1 MQLATWNV
9 HGKSICQTA
18 AALADQQIS
27 FDALALQEVGALPE
41 GIDADPSL
49 LIDAADLPIAA
60 RDDLANYWI
69 LGTNNLQSH
78 LGQALL
84 FDKTLFPAILQVHK
98 GQRSLG
104 AKLALRSGGF
114 LWILGVH
121 FPHHQND
128 MDVYAAATR
137 EIHSFAAK
145 VQGTPFL
152 IAGDWNSQ
160 PDGPNMDQQALEIA
174 CLAAED
180 LLHIA
185 MPAGPTW
192 QRKTYDFF
200 LCSQHLHSKLSPA
213 TAQPYTVPHMRDLLP
228 SDHHLVAWD
237 LVWEKGSKRKRT
249 SHFHT
254 AKWTINSEALAAAI
268 QSAAPARTAWDE
280 LCRLAHCSQ
289 RRALSKKYVDPPAL
303 KQLCQLRNNTFD
315 TTLRASLSRQ
325 ILHQRREAKQQWA
338 LDLQN
343 DAAMGDDASIAFLK
357 ARRRKASNWTTL
369 IDTCG
374 SREAAADAVRTH
386 FAQVFSATPAKQR
399 DQECSQSLH
408 TLSAHMGATKPLPIA
423 SPELHTALLK
433 LHRGK
438 TSGASGMSNEFL
450 LAAAQHTEG
459 EHLLLQALNDMFL
472 QGNFHPDLTRGVA
485 CLIPKIQQAK
495 TANDIRPIL
504 LLEVLQ
510 KVFCRI
516 LMTRLQP
523 LWCPLFAQ
531 LGAVPGGQAIE
542 ALFAAH
548 SMMSIAKVMHK
559 HYLFIKMDLKGA
571 FDNLKH
577 ASVAQFLASL
587 PPSAAWEAKRL
598 LQLLL
603 SQTLDFQFLQEEWQL
618 RSTAGT
624 PQGGSHSAGLFAR
637 TLDYFLA
644 NLVTKWERLGYRAPF
659 DPLWLLLYV
668 DDIMLCFKNWR
679 QACALMPSFLDM
691 LNSIGMKVNF
701 SKSCVIVDAVLLRAA
716 ATECTSP
723 LLREFQWSETT
734 SYLNRPFGY
743 QVSVETLCQQVAQ
756 KVHAAWGSLRG
767 ILGRRWWTN
776 PSQTDTLLTKHVGS
790 VFLWLSPV
798 LYPYSAVLNSIQTL
812 QTTVFAD
819 ALGLFIP
826 DLSYDTAVQLVRLR
840 RHVVKRWLLHVA
852 PAGNWCAKLLRRLW
866 TFTGHICRQT
876 SHPSQPARV
885 MMGLFAATHAH
896 GLARPGPWKTLH
908 ALFHKFW
915 TSHELEGDFLNT
927 ALDRESWK
935 TLEPAFVQ
943 WFQPSTRCTWSFCN
957 AVRGN
962 RRTCFYEHT
971 SHGYT
976 QLLFN

>member
-1 MQLATWNV
+1 
-9 HGKSICQTA
+9 
-18 AALADQQIS
+18 
-27 FDALALQEVGALPE
+27 
-41 GIDADPSL
+41 
-49 LIDAADLPIAA
+49 
-60 RDDLANYWI
+60 
-69 LGTNNLQSH
+69 
-78 LGQALL
+78 
-84 FDKTLFPAILQVHK
+84 
-98 GQRSLG
+98 
-104 AKLALRSGGF
+104 
-114 LWILGVH
+114 
-121 FPHHQND
+121 
-128 MDVYAAATR
+128 
-137 EIHSFAAK
+137 
-145 VQGTPFL
+145 
-152 IAGDWNSQ
+152 
-160 PDGPNMDQQALEIA
+160 
-174 CLAAED
+174 
-180 LLHIA
+180 
-185 MPAGPTW
+185 
-192 QRKTYDFF
+192 
-200 LCSQHLHSKLSPA
+200 
-213 TAQPYTVPHMRDLLP
+213 
-228 SDHHLVAWD
+228 
-237 LVWEKGSKRKRT
+237 
-249 SHFHT
+249 
-254 AKWTINSEALAAAI
+254 
-268 QSAAPARTAWDE
+268 
-280 LCRLAHCSQ
+280 
-289 RRALSKKYVDPPAL
+289 
-303 KQLCQLRNNTFD
+303 
-315 TTLRASLSRQ
+315 
-325 ILHQRREAKQQWA
+325 
-338 LDLQN
+338 
-343 DAAMGDDASIAFLK
+343 
-357 ARRRKASNWTTL
+357 
-369 IDTCG
+369 
-374 SREAAADAVRTH
+374 
-386 FAQVFSATPAKQR
+386 
-399 DQECSQSLH
+399 
-408 TLSAHMGATKPLPIA
+408 
-423 SPELHTALLK
+423 
-433 LHRGK
+433 
-438 TSGASGMSNEFL
+438 
-450 LAAAQHTEG
+450 
-459 EHLLLQALNDMFL
+459 
-472 QGNFHPDLTRGVA
+472 
-485 CLIPKIQQAK
+485 
-495 TANDIRPIL
+495 
-504 LLEVLQ
+504 
-510 KVFCRI
+510 
-516 LMTRLQP
+516 
-523 LWCPLFAQ
+523 
-531 LGAVPGGQAIE
+531 
-542 ALFAAH
+542 
-548 SMMSIAKVMHK
+548 MSIAKVMHK

-618 RSTAGT
+618 RSTAET

-644 NLVTKWERLGYRAPF
+644 KLVTKWERLGYRAPF

-885 MMGLFAATHAH
+885 MMGLFASTHAH

-943 WFQPSTRCTWSFCN
+943 WFQPSTRCNVEFLQCSPWESPDMLLRAHVPWVHNCCSTDQRCRQQMAACSHL
-957 AVRGN
+957 A
-962 RRTCFYEHT
+962 RRN
-971 SHGYT
+971 GWDV
-976 QLLFN
+976 LLEPLF

>member
-1 MQLATWNV
+1 M
-9 HGKSICQTA
+9 
-18 AALADQQIS
+18 
-27 FDALALQEVGALPE
+27 
-41 GIDADPSL
+41 
-49 LIDAADLPIAA
+49 
-60 RDDLANYWI
+60 
-69 LGTNNLQSH
+69 
-78 LGQALL
+78 
-84 FDKTLFPAILQVHK
+84 
-98 GQRSLG
+98 
-104 AKLALRSGGF
+104 
-114 LWILGVH
+114 
-121 FPHHQND
+121 
-128 MDVYAAATR
+128 
-137 EIHSFAAK
+137 
-145 VQGTPFL
+145 
-152 IAGDWNSQ
+152 
-160 PDGPNMDQQALEIA
+160 
-174 CLAAED
+174 
-180 LLHIA
+180 
-185 MPAGPTW
+185 
-192 QRKTYDFF
+192 
-200 LCSQHLHSKLSPA
+200 
-213 TAQPYTVPHMRDLLP
+213 
-228 SDHHLVAWD
+228 
-237 LVWEKGSKRKRT
+237 
-249 SHFHT
+249 
-254 AKWTINSEALAAAI
+254 
-268 QSAAPARTAWDE
+268 
-280 LCRLAHCSQ
+280 
-289 RRALSKKYVDPPAL
+289 
-303 KQLCQLRNNTFD
+303 
-315 TTLRASLSRQ
+315 
-325 ILHQRREAKQQWA
+325 
-338 LDLQN
+338 
-343 DAAMGDDASIAFLK
+343 
-357 ARRRKASNWTTL
+357 
-369 IDTCG
+369 
-374 SREAAADAVRTH
+374 
-386 FAQVFSATPAKQR
+386 
-399 DQECSQSLH
+399 
-408 TLSAHMGATKPLPIA
+408 
-423 SPELHTALLK
+423 
-433 LHRGK
+433 
-438 TSGASGMSNEFL
+438 
-450 LAAAQHTEG
+450 
-459 EHLLLQALNDMFL
+459 
-472 QGNFHPDLTRGVA
+472 
-485 CLIPKIQQAK
+485 
-495 TANDIRPIL
+495 
-504 LLEVLQ
+504 
-510 KVFCRI
+510 
-516 LMTRLQP
+516 
-523 LWCPLFAQ
+523 
-531 LGAVPGGQAIE
+531 
-542 ALFAAH
+542 
-548 SMMSIAKVMHK
+548 
-559 HYLFIKMDLKGA
+559 
-571 FDNLKH
+571 
-577 ASVAQFLASL
+577 ASL

-885 MMGLFAATHAH
+885 MMGLFASTHAH

-943 WFQPSTRCTWSFCN
+943 WFQPSTRCNVEFLQCSPWESPDMLLRAHVPWVHTIVVQLTNVADNRWRLAVTWLDEMDGMCSWSHFSDQNSKLTTFTSGMACCLRYLAMIYQPFVIQIAFATASDWALVFAN
-957 AVRGN
+957 SEAVNSVFKHCPCGSWVQLFPLSKKELRH
-962 RRTCFYEHT
+962 RTL
-971 SHGYT
+971 SHSLT
-976 QLLFN
+976 ILAP